1 MNANFAV
8 STQYTHS
15 LPNQQNH
22 QNLPVDIYKT
32 DLFHQVVDGTTWELN
47 LLQEAPLLYTLTPQ
61 TSVVCRNET
70 REGIIP
76 TYFTTI
82 GLRNMYMKVK
92 YHMPKLLVF
101 TNLWTIIIKIIEN
114 RSLLIDKVN
123 RVKND
128 KKDRTVWCSKYV
140 TINWYIL
147 RTIFLQH
154 E

>member
-8 STQYTHS
+8 STQVHTFTR
-15 LPNQQNH
+15 L
-22 QNLPVDIYKT
+22 LMILLRTK
-32 DLFHQVVDGTTWELN
+32 
-47 LLQEAPLLYTLTPQ
+47 LLQEAPPLYTLTPQ

-82 GLRNMYMKVK
+82 GLRNMYMKVN

-101 TNLWTIIIKIIEN
+101 TNLWTIIKIIEN

-128 KKDRTVWCSKYV
+128 KKDRTV
-140 TINWYIL
+140 
-147 RTIFLQH
+147 
-154 E
+154 